1 MLEEVSKQH
10 KIVFFVTQNT
20 WNTHLYCIVNTWLE
34 IFKFS
39 NMSKLGVSLTAT
51 NILLVTFP
59 GKQITGTCH
68 ENVSS
73 VNLIFK
79 VKRI

>member
-1 MLEEVSKQH
+1 
-10 KIVFFVTQNT
+10 
-20 WNTHLYCIVNTWLE
+20 
-34 IFKFS
+34 
-39 NMSKLGVSLTAT
+39 MSKLGVSLTVT

-79 VKRI
+79 VKSI